1 MRSGTVVA
9 TRRDTAD
16 SRPRYRQIADELLGQ
31 LRGGMHPIGA
41 MLPTETELCALYGA
55 SRHTIREA
63 LRLVEEAGLVSRRQG
78 SGTSVIAHETRGR
91 FVQDIT
97 SMGGLL
103 QYPEET
109 RLTVLLA
116 RETQL
121 DGETAAVLGAAEDET
136 WLRIESL
143 RRVRITTAPI
153 CFTTVLIP
161 IEYAAVV
168 EEIGVDHG
176 PVYSLVEK
184 RFGVQL
190 ASVEVDLTAGGV
202 PESQAALLDCEP
214 GAPALIIRRRYMDQ
228 NQRVFE
234 MSEACHPAPR
244 FTYRAMVKKEN

>member
-1 MRSGTVVA
+1 MA
-9 TRRDTAD
+9 PRRDTAD
-16 SRPRYRQIADELLGQ
+16 PRPRYRQIADELLTQ
-31 LRGGMHPIGA
+31 LRSGQHAIGT
-41 MLPTETELCALYGA
+41 MLPTETDLCAIYGA
-55 SRHTIREA
+55 SRHTVREA

-78 SGTSVIAHETRGR
+78 SGTSVIAHETPSR

-109 RLTVLLA
+109 RLTVLHA
-116 RETQL
+116 RETQM
-121 DGETAAVLGAAEDET
+121 DAETAALLGVTTGDT

-143 RRVRITTAPI
+143 RRVRVTTAPI

-161 IEYAAVV
+161 TEYAGVV
-168 EEIGVDHG
+168 EEIGMGHG

-184 RFGVQL
+184 HFGVQL

-214 GAPALIIRRRYMDQ
+214 GAPALIIRRRYMDR
-228 NQRVFE
+228 NRRVFE
-234 MSEACHPAPR
+234 MSDSCHPAPR
-244 FTYRAMVKKEN
+244 FTYRALVKRES

>member
-1 MRSGTVVA
+1 MRSGTLVA
-9 TRRDTAD
+9 SRRDSD
-16 SRPRYRQIADELLGQ
+16 DPRPRYRQIADELLTQ
-31 LRGGMHPIGA
+31 LRSGIHPIGA
-41 MLPTETELCALYGA
+41 MLPTETELCALHGA

-97 SMGGLL
+97 CMGGLL

-109 RLTVLLA
+109 RLTVLRA
-116 RETQL
+116 RETEL
-121 DGETAAVLGAAEDET
+121 DSEAAAMLGVSEGDT

-143 RRVRITTAPI
+143 RRVRVTTAPI
-153 CFTTVLIP
+153 CFTSVLIP
-161 IEYAAVV
+161 TEYAAVV

-176 PVYSLVEK
+176 PVFSLVQK
-184 RFGVQL
+184 RFGVDL

-214 GAPALIIRRRYMDQ
+214 GAPALIIRRRYMDR

-234 MSEACHPAPR
+234 MSESCHPAPR
-244 FTYRAMVKKEN
+244 FTYRALVKRES

>member
-1 MRSGTVVA
+1 MQSGTHVA
-9 TRRDTAD
+9 TRRDTGD
-16 SRPRYRQIADELLGQ
+16 PRPRYRQIADELLTQ
-31 LRGGMHPIGA
+31 LRSGMHPIGA
-41 MLPTETELCALYGA
+41 MLPTETELCVLYGA

-63 LRLVEEAGLVSRRQG
+63 LRLVEEQGLVSRRQG
-78 SGTSVIAHETRGR
+78 SGTSVIAHETPGR

-109 RLTVLLA
+109 RLTVLRA
-116 RETQL
+116 RETRL
-121 DGETAAVLGAAEDET
+121 DSETAAVLGVAEGDT

-143 RRVRITTAPI
+143 RRVRLTTAPI

-161 IEYAAVV
+161 TEYAAVI
-168 EEIGVDHG
+168 EDIGADHG

-184 RFGVQL
+184 RFHLQL
-190 ASVEVDLTAGGV
+190 AAVEVDLTAGGV

-214 GAPALIIRRRYMDQ
+214 GAPALMIRRRYMDK

-234 MSEACHPAPR
+234 MSESCHPAPR
-244 FTYRAMVKKEN
+244 FTYRALVKRET

>member
-1 MRSGTVVA
+1 MQSGTPVA
-9 TRRDTAD
+9 TRRDSAD
-16 SRPRYRQIADELLGQ
+16 PRPRYRQIADELLAQ
-31 LRGGMHPIGA
+31 LRSGVHPIGA

-109 RLTVLLA
+109 RLTVLRA

-121 DGETAAVLGAAEDET
+121 DSETAAILGVTEGDT

-161 IEYAAVV
+161 TEYAAVV

-190 ASVEVDLTAGGV
+190 AAVEVDLTAGGV

-228 NQRVFE
+228 HQRVFE
-234 MSEACHPAPR
+234 MSESCHPAPR
-244 FTYRAMVKKEN
+244 FTYRALVKRES